1 MQSAQRLGALS
12 HPQDG
17 ASRSPAP
24 ASRHACP
31 HVPRRLGR
39 LKYVSVRGVA
49 RQFPEGAGAALSW
62 RQDADLSG
70 LNTLTLGICYEA
82 LQR

>member
-1 MQSAQRLGALS
+1 
-12 HPQDG
+12 
-17 ASRSPAP
+17 
-24 ASRHACP
+24 
-31 HVPRRLGR
+31 VPCRLGR
-39 LKYVSVRGVA
+39 LTYLSVRGVA